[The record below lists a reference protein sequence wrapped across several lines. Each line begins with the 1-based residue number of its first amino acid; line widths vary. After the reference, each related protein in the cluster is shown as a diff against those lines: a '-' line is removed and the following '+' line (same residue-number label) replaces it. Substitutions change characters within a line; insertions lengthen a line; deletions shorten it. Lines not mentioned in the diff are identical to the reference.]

1 MTFQTERQLDDT
13 DWQVLKELQADGR
26 LSFHELGRRVGLS
39 APAVAERVRRLEEAG
54 VIAGDHARVGP
65 ARAGKPAAALNHMR
79 LRLVRCPLR
88 ASPARAH
95 PPTP

>member
-1 MTFQTERQLDDT
+1 MTFQTERPLDDT

-54 VIAGDHARVGP
+54 VIAGYQARVVPREQDCRWG
-65 ARAGKPAAALNHMR
+65 LSS
-79 LRLVRCPLR
+79 RCAV
-88 ASPARAH
+88 AS
-95 PPTP
+95 TDVC